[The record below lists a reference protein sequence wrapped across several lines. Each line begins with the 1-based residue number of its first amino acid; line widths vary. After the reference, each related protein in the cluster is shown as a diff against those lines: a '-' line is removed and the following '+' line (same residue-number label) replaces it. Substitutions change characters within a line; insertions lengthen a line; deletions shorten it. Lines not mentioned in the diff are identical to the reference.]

1 MSVNAKFLAT
11 TAIAVAVGVS
21 GAVLLS
27 SLTLTAQAAN
37 SETTDTSQA
46 VAAAK
51 WSDNVTITIN
61 EDDTFRYESDG
72 LPSTYLADVY
82 LVPDDPGM
90 MPFSTN
96 PDATFS
102 DLNAT
107 DIEASPIDT
116 TITTLPVYSETTTNT
131 SLGQIGV
138 AHQRRASV

>member
-1 MSVNAKFLAT
+1 MAT